1 MIEFYKIASLPEFQ
15 AAPPEK
21 QNLVRDIY
29 FKHYMAEKTPPDQL
43 DRMQREFVYGEKTPV
58 LSTLT
63 PEREQSD
70 KGLIRKGLEWG
81 AEKLGIPFEPSS
93 DVKSEEGAR
102 ALVELQARDAGMK
115 PGEFREGPQALNQ
128 AAASFSDAALLGIP
142 GAIRK
147 SVAGGDGLAP
157 QATTTAEKIGS
168 GVGELGGFIAGAP
181 GAVMKPIVGL
191 TAPIVKAAIPRA
203 TSLLERAA
211 SGVATQAPALATAFA
226 ARNVGEALQK
236 PTAGAAASSM
246 GRAAGEGFATGGIFG
261 AAGAIQNRIARIAT
275 GMAAL
280 EAERATGLK
289 APIFDDRPI
298 EEKAFDIAQTL
309 FFLWGKGGNKV
320 LDQAERSLKLPQG
333 EPQRQLPG
341 AYPRP
346 EPFTMS
352 HGDPPPG
359 PTPQLG
365 TNRPQMTS
373 LPPLT
378 PRLQLP
384 EPAGYNGPRAGEGF
398 TFRPA
403 EPRAP
408 VVEQKRRPAVESGDA
423 FQDFLNVVQ
432 SPKGAAL
439 LKSRLA
445 AEQAAA
451 PIVDRVRLAAVE
463 RQRQID
469 EMAKEEQALAPQ
481 EAAPVAEASKAPPD
495 PVAPAVAPVAKSTIE
510 FKGTQD
516 AIEYGAKATPEQVE
530 ELKRLRDERYAESK
544 TLLKTDPQAAM
555 DAATKGQFYREAV
568 EASEGIHPT
577 QIQAKQAEERA
588 KPPVSGYYPEL
599 EKKAAKQVEAQSAHD
614 YSNTQVRLPSVAA
627 KDIVDFGSSIPENE
641 IYTDPKDPSYGREKE
656 PHITVRYGLA
666 TDNPAKLQKAF
677 SGVGPIK
684 AKFGKI
690 SIFKTDKYDVVKV
703 DIESEALR
711 NANKLV
717 GEIEDVPGETH
728 KDYKPHAT
736 IAYVKPGEGKK
747 YVGNNSLSGK
757 EVLLDKIYLS
767 DRKGEQHEIALTS
780 APVPL
785 LPPKAEAPKLPALTK
800 PKAAPQATTLRGA
813 IKALGGV
820 NPLNF
825 KGEFKEVPT
834 AAKFLIKR
842 SGTPIDLA
850 EQRLKEDGWLGK
862 DESLAMVLR
871 DKENLRRGK
880 VFGEGV
886 AKREQ
891 DLTDQERQVKKE
903 MDFESEAPPEG
914 EYVPMK
920 AGDLPLGKKLT
931 LIDNKTARGWDEYT
945 VKESDEFGVTL
956 EGGQTINLPP
966 DKGVE
971 VLEKD
976 LPRKALTPPAAKSDT
991 RPSLVLQGERQMPK
1005 VQAEM
1010 RTKGKK
1016 MGQAEQGGIE
1026 FGAQETEK
1034 QKKVSSIQSNID
1046 AIQRAVDNIKKA
1058 YDSSPP
1064 ALRRSYDTELGNY
1077 YNELDK
1083 LTLRKENLI
1092 NMPETIELK
1101 PEPVSAK
1108 ETEGAKIVKERMSVP
1123 TNLAEAAAGKPQK
1136 TAEQVKVELDK
1147 ARADKAGFDKIQ
1159 NLQLEYDR
1167 LTNAPVEQGKTLE
1180 DMNKRVLSGAR
1191 KESGWKTKKDKEGK
1205 QIEVLP
1211 GKGSVSGDE
1220 TIGFYAF
1227 DQKGRV
1233 IGKGDVVDGFK
1244 TSAEARGVVEDNAKP
1259 KVDAKEDIGDMAG
1272 RMKDADPDLSAAKK
1286 AKKILMNESG
1296 AINIDF
1302 DALKNGIKGLRA
1314 KLPKKDIGLVT
1325 QGFGLP
1331 TWVADRYP
1339 NSAGKIQEVIDNRF
1353 RNKNMIRNEYYRELL
1368 DGWDGLTDVDKE
1380 KVGKAL
1386 WKGDQLGK
1394 ALSPAGLS
1402 KLSPPQRKAYKKTRE
1417 ILDYIWY
1424 EDRPEL
1430 MRSMGLPNNEIS
1442 EYYQQSGSRGGYMPH
1457 ERKGRYFGR
1466 AIDSTL
1472 PAGDQVVYRKHF
1484 DDFLLTLTGQ
1494 NVGVKQAL
1502 VKSGIAND
1510 YPGKLIEIGENQK
1523 AMAEGAYHDVSPE
1536 ATQELIDASM
1546 KYLNAPDSQKAA
1558 LKTAMRQAVADVFKV
1573 RGFGEHFMKRK
1584 DVPGF
1589 DTSNWQDAVLNY
1601 VSSWAGYK
1609 SKLMAAR
1616 EMWDVWG
1623 DVDWKGIP
1631 KLREYVSKQV
1641 KDTFSNETFADRAVD
1656 TARGILF
1663 RQYLSGVVKSAM
1675 LNLTQPFI
1683 ATIPRLTTET
1693 RWAGTKVTA
1702 EMAKA
1707 AKDIVASIG
1716 TQAQG
1721 DMTKRQTAQAGRL
1734 TKEELMGVRRAREN
1748 GIIGSQMT
1756 EELLGRAA
1764 GKFGSNLRKIDNF
1777 LGWAFANAELFN
1789 RETTYLT
1796 AFRIAK
1802 NEKKMSFEQ
1811 AAKFAEDIVDQTQF
1825 RYGKTNLPPFARGEH
1840 WAAKG
1845 TRAAYAFRHYPNNL
1859 FHLWGKLAGSGP
1871 MGAAGISK
1879 SLLAMGAFG
1888 GAISLPF
1895 IQSIAWVYNQITG
1908 TDLLSDISE
1917 KAGEFS
1923 KYALYGVPGGALG
1936 VDLSGSLGTDIP
1948 TSLADVGGVVTDWA
1962 KRGKQTYEDLEAK
1975 DYQRAAED
1983 FPFMPQA
1990 IRGPMAGVRMA
2001 TRGMEK
2007 RSGKDVKDE
2016 DFQTVKLTP
2025 GDVAKKFAGFQPVKL
2040 SEVYRKEE
2048 AAKNFKSY
2056 WADKADSIGRQSRI
2070 AFKEG
2075 TGSQAW
2081 KDALKAA
2088 SDFNAKRP
2096 QTIPPLDLSARIE
2109 QAPSGRETLLK
2120 RTIK

>member
-1 MIEFYKIASLPEFQ
+1 MIEFDKIASLPEFQ
-15 AAPPEK
+15 SAPPEK

-29 FKHYMAEKTPPDQL
+29 FKHYMAENTPSDQL
-43 DRMQREFVYGEKTPV
+43 DRTQREFVYGEKTPV
-58 LSTLT
+58 LSTLA
-63 PEREQSD
+63 PEREQAD
-70 KGLIRKGLEWG
+70 KGLIRKGLEYIG
-81 AEKLGIPFEPSS
+81 VPFNATDSQRSQKSAESVL
-93 DVKSEEGAR
+93 
-102 ALVELQARDAGMK
+102 ELQAKEAGML
-115 PGEFREGPQALNQ
+115 PGEYAENPKQRVANQLVESFLDVPTMGIPKAFREETVGGPPSGAL
-128 AAASFSDAALLGIP
+128 
-142 GAIRK
+142 
-147 SVAGGDGLAP
+147 
-157 QATTTAEKIGS
+157 TTPEKIAS
-168 GVGELGGFIAGAP
+168 GLGELGGYFVPIGGPAMVAKRVAG
-181 GAVMKPIVGL
+181 I
-191 TAPIVKAAIPRA
+191 TAPIVKSAIPKA

-211 SGVATQAPALATAFA
+211 SGVATHAPALAAGFA
-226 ARNVGEALQK
+226 TRNVGEALKK
-236 PTAGAAASSM
+236 PTFEEAGKSTA
-246 GRAAGEGFATGGIFG
+246 RAAGEGFATGGIFG

-359 PTPQLG
+359 PTPILPPG
-365 TNRPQMTS
+365 RPAVTA

-423 FQDFLNVVQ
+423 FQNFLNVVQ

-445 AEQAAA
+445 AEQAAT
-451 PIVDRVRLAAVE
+451 PVVDRVRLAAVA

-469 EMAKEEQALAPQ
+469 EMDKEEQALAPQ
-481 EAAPVAEASKAPPD
+481 NEAVVPGVEKAPPE
-495 PVAPAVAPVAKSTIE
+495 PVAPAVAPVKPFVAVRDNEGNVFTTDKPTHADAVLDNGLDPDKIESSGFVINGEYKSGNPVIEKGKGIVDVAPTGPIPDWIKEEWERTGTTPKGFEGVTKTEQDKIDEARRRVTPAVAPVAKPTIE

-516 AIEYGAKATPEQVE
+516 ALEYGAKATPEQVE

-568 EASEGIHPT
+568 EASEGRHPT
-577 QIQAKQAEERA
+577 QTD
-588 KPPVSGYYPEL
+588 
-599 EKKAAKQVEAQSAHD
+599 KQVETQPDLAKIQPTETQPKQPSQS
-614 YSNTQVRLPSVAA
+614 S
-627 KDIVDFGSSIPENE
+627 
-641 IYTDPKDPSYGREKE
+641 
-656 PHITVRYGLA
+656 
-666 TDNPAKLQKAF
+666 
-677 SGVGPIK
+677 
-684 AKFGKI
+684 
-690 SIFKTDKYDVVKV
+690 
-703 DIESEALR
+703 
-711 NANKLV
+711 
-717 GEIEDVPGETH
+717 
-728 KDYKPHAT
+728 
-736 IAYVKPGEGKK
+736 
-747 YVGNNSLSGK
+747 
-757 EVLLDKIYLS
+757 
-767 DRKGEQHEIALTS
+767 
-780 APVPL
+780 L

-800 PKAAPQATTLRGA
+800 PKAKPEPKYTTLRGA
-813 IKALGGV
+813 IKAMGKIKIG
-820 NPLNF
+820 NF
-825 KGEFKEVPT
+825 KGEFADAPQSVQWLLRGGNMP
-834 AAKFLIKR
+834 FDI
-842 SGTPIDLA
+842 A
-850 EQRLKEDGWLGK
+850 EQQLKDTGWMKQEENLV
-862 DESLAMVLR
+862 DVLR
-871 DKENLRRGK
+871 DENNLRRGK
-880 VFGEGV
+880 VAGEGV

-914 EYVPMK
+914 EYIPMK

-945 VKESDEFGVTL
+945 VKESDEFGVLL
-956 EGGQTINLPP
+956 EDGQTINLPP

-976 LPRKALTPPAAKSDT
+976 LPKKALTPPAVKPDA

-1016 MGQAEQGGIE
+1016 LGKAEQGEIG
-1026 FGAQETEK
+1026 FA
-1034 QKKVSSIQSNID
+1034 
-1046 AIQRAVDNIKKA
+1046 APKA
-1058 YDSSPP
+1058 
-1064 ALRRSYDTELGNY
+1064 
-1077 YNELDK
+1077 
-1083 LTLRKENLI
+1083 
-1092 NMPETIELK
+1092 PETLELK
-1101 PEPVSAK
+1101 AEPVSAK
-1108 ETEGAKIVKERMSVP
+1108 EAEGAKVVKERLSVP
-1123 TNLAEAAAGKPQK
+1123 TTLAEAAAGNPSK

-1147 ARADKAGFDKIQ
+1147 ARAEKAGFDKIQ

-1167 LTNAPVEQGKTLE
+1167 LTNAPVEQGRTLE
-1180 DMNKRVLSGAR
+1180 DMNKRVLADAR
-1191 KESGWKTKKDKEGK
+1191 KETPPTGWKTKTDKEGK

-1259 KVDAKEDIGDMAG
+1259 KVDAKEDLGDMAG
-1272 RMKDADPDLSAAKK
+1272 RMKDADPDMSAAKK

-1296 AINIDF
+1296 AINIDLK
-1302 DALKNGIKGLRA
+1302 ALKDGIKGMRA
-1314 KLPKKDIGLVT
+1314 KLLKKDIGLVT

-1339 NSAGKIQEVIDNRF
+1339 KSAGKIQEVIDNRF

-1394 ALSPAGLS
+1394 ALSPAGLA
-1402 KLSPPQRKAYKKTRE
+1402 KLSPAQRKAYEKTRE

-1424 EDRPEL
+1424 EDRPGV
-1430 MRSMGLPNNEIS
+1430 MREMGLSSNEIS

-1472 PAGDQVVYRKHF
+1472 PPGDQVVYRKHF

-1546 KYLNAPDSQKAA
+1546 KYLNAPDSQKSA
-1558 LKTAMRQAVADVFKV
+1558 LKTAMRQAVSDVFKV

-1683 ATIPRLTTET
+1683 TTIPRLTIET
-1693 RWAGTKVTA
+1693 RWAGTKVMA

-1789 RETTYLT
+1789 RETAYLT

-1802 NEKKMSFEQ
+1802 NEKGMNFEQ
-1811 AAKFAEDIVDQTQF
+1811 AAKFAESMGVDQTQF

-1845 TRAAYAFRHYPNNL
+1845 TRAVYAFRHYPNNL

-1871 MGAAGISK
+1871 MGAAGIAK

-1888 GAISLPF
+1888 GAVSLPF

-1908 TDLLSDISE
+1908 TDLISDISE

-1948 TSLADVGGVVTDWA
+1948 TSLADVGGVMTDWA
-1962 KRGKQTYEDLEAK
+1962 KRGKQTYEDIEAK

-1983 FPFMPQA
+1983 FPLMPQA

-2001 TRGMEK
+2001 DRGMEK
-2007 RSGKDVKDE
+2007 RSGRDVKDE
-2016 DFQTVKLTP
+2016 DFQTVKLAP

-2056 WADKADSIGRQSRI
+2056 WADKADSIARQARL
-2070 AFKEG
+2070 AFKKG
-2075 TGSQAW
+2075 TGSPEW
-2081 KDALKAA
+2081 NDVLKATN
-2088 SDFNAKRP
+2088 DFNAKRP